1 MLVVAIHRCQFNPS
15 DSQPERFVES
25 QAESNAS
32 EDDPQ
37 RQRLLSLDAYRGLI
51 MVSLAFEGFGLRQTA
66 ENHLAADPD
75 SSVWQA
81 IYYQFSHVPWTGCGY
96 WDLIQPSFM
105 FMVGVSMAYSYAK
118 RSKLGHAYGK
128 MLRHALSRSVIL
140 ILLGIFLISDSGPST
155 SWSLMNVLTQIGLGY
170 TFLFLFWGRRLR
182 SQSLGAALIL
192 TLTWMLY
199 VLYPAASV
207 DPAVGS
213 PEFGLEQEWAQQHLA
228 EVSPAWHKNANVGHA
243 VDSWL
248 LNRLPRQ
255 EPFVYN
261 EGGYQTINFIP
272 SLATMLFGLMVGEL
286 LRSRRSAQAK
296 LKALLTAGILGLI
309 AGLILDWT
317 GLCPLIKRIWTPS
330 WVIFSTGWCCL
341 ILGGLYALIDL
352 ANIRRWTFPL
362 LVVGT
367 NSIAIYCMRMLLAGW
382 AAATFQ
388 THLGQN
394 IFQLWGAANEPALE
408 SLMVGL
414 TFWLTCWWMYR
425 RRIFLRV

>member
-1 MLVVAIHRCQFNPS
+1 MTFSGVKCITRF
-15 DSQPERFVES
+15 DKERFVGSHTES
-25 QAESNAS
+25 KTPEGN
-32 EDDPQ
+32 PQ
-37 RQRLLSLDAYRGLI
+37 PQRLLSLDAYRGLI
-51 MVSLAFEGFGLRQTA
+51 MVSLAFKGFGLRQTA
-66 ENHLAADPD
+66 ENHLAANPD
-75 SSVWQA
+75 SSFWQT
-81 IYYQFSHVPWTGCGY
+81 IHYQFSHVPWTGCGY

-118 RSKLGHAYGK
+118 RSRLGHAYGK
-128 MLRHALSRSVIL
+128 MLRHALCRSTIL
-140 ILLGIFLISDSGPST
+140 ILLGIFLISDSQSST

-192 TLTWMLY
+192 ILTWMLY
-199 VLYPAASV
+199 VLYPAAGV
-207 DPAVGS
+207 DLATGS
-213 PEFGLEQEWAQQHLA
+213 PEVGLEPEWAQEQLA
-228 EVSPAWHKNANVGHA
+228 EVSPAWHKNANLGHA

-255 EPFVYN
+255 APFVYN

-272 SLATMLFGLMVGEL
+272 SLATMLFGLMVGQL
-286 LRSRRSAQAK
+286 LRSRRSAQAN
-296 LKALLTAGILGLI
+296 LKALLAAGILGLI
-309 AGLILDWT
+309 AGLIFDWT

-330 WVIFSTGWCCL
+330 WAIFSTGWCCL
-341 ILGGLYALIDL
+341 ILAGLYALIDV

-362 LVVGT
+362 VVVGS
-367 NSIAIYCMRMLLAGW
+367 NSIAIYSMSMLLPGWVAG
-382 AAATFQ
+382 TFQ
-388 THLGQN
+388 THLGQD
-394 IFQLWGAANEPALE
+394 IFQLWGAGHEPALE